1 MKQSTIYE
9 YLLDEET
16 SSVFDSYKIK
26 LFEVIFLFTKS
37 RYTNLS
43 YELICIVYQLV
54 QLLTFSVN
62 HKVKF
67 NIIKV

>member
-9 YLLDEET
+9 YLLNEEA
-16 SSVFDSYKIK
+16 SSVFDSYKLK
-26 LFEVIFLFTKS
+26 LFEVIFLFTKN

-43 YELICIVYQLV
+43 YELISIVYQLV

>member
-9 YLLDEET
+9 YLLNEET
-16 SSVFDSYKIK
+16 TSVFDSYKIK
-26 LFEVIFLFTKS
+26 LFEVIFLFTKN
-37 RYTNLS
+37 RYTTLS
-43 YELICIVYQLV
+43 YELICITYQLV

>member
-9 YLLDEET
+9 YLLNEET
-16 SSVFDSYKIK
+16 TSVFDSYKIK
-26 LFEVIFLFTKS
+26 LFEVIFLFTKN
-37 RYTNLS
+37 RYTTLS
-43 YELICIVYQLV
+43 YELICIAYQLV